1 MQKTKKRLRKK
12 FFLIRKKKY
21 FEIKPSY
28 FNPLIQLVKKKFSC
42 KKINLSIYYPSSFEV
57 NILRLFQLKYT
68 KKIKLFLP
76 ALSENNSM
84 YFYRWK
90 NRDVLLVNKF
100 GMLEPYKLS
109 SRVIPDVILVPLLAY
124 DNQKN
129 RLGYGKGYYDK
140 FLNKYLKKN
149 NKILTI
155 GVAFSFQ
162 KYHKIPV
169 SDNDVKLNYILTEK
183 GMEG

>member
-1 MQKTKKRLRKK
+1 MHSKNRLRKK
-12 FFLIRKKKY
+12 FVLIRKKNF
-21 FEIKPSY
+21 FEINPNY
-28 FNPLIQLVKKKFSC
+28 FNPLIKLLKKKYN
-42 KKINLSIYYPSSFEV
+42 KKNINLANYYPSFYEV
-57 NILRLFQLKYT
+57 NSLKLLEIDFFKRFKMLFPVI
-68 KKIKLFLP
+68 KKNNTMLF
-76 ALSENNSM
+76 
-84 YFYRWK
+84 YKWK
-90 NRDVLLVNKF
+90 NYDVLQINKF
-100 GMLEPYKLS
+100 GMLEPSLLKNS
-109 SRVIPDVILVPLLAY
+109 KTPDVMLVPLLAY

-149 NKILTI
+149 NKIVTI